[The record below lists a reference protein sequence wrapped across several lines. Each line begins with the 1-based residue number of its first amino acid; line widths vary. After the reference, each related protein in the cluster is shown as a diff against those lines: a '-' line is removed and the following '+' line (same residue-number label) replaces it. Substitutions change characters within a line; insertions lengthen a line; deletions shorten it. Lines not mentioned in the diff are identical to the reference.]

1 MWPILCSVFLQPLFY
16 GFSQTLVAMETFGA
30 VTGLVTNFDK
40 SSAHPIRC
48 EDLDLQHILEPF
60 QGARK
65 DFPSAILAFSCPP
78 MPFKRFMCQQLPGW
92 KGRLL
97 NRVGHHTLVTLV
109 HHLTVFP
116 LAVWARKQIDKIR
129 LYLTGQLSATLHAQ
143 GYR

>member
-1 MWPILCSVFLQPLFY
+1 MQVSACGQFYVQFFLQPLFY

-65 DFPSAILAFSCPP
+65 DFPSAILAFSC
-78 MPFKRFMCQQLPGW
+78 LPTKVGNGEFPVG
-92 KGRLL
+92 GRLPIP
-97 NRVGHHTLVTLV
+97 VPAGDKV
-109 HHLTVFP
+109 HP
-116 LAVWARKQIDKIR
+116 
-129 LYLTGQLSATLHAQ
+129 SPSP
-143 GYR
+143 